1 MASSSDCFHC
11 GEPLP
16 TAPQILA
23 QFGDQQR
30 LVCCLGCKAV
40 AEFIQGNGLGAFY
53 AYRDE
58 PRAGMGVRPVDVH
71 FRRFDDADMLARYVD
86 CNEER
91 GETALDIGGMY
102 CTACVWLLDRA
113 LAQHAAIRSVDVNAA
128 TRRAII
134 SWDLAAMPFS
144 GLLQAIADVGFK
156 PEPVRVGYASDSSD
170 SEYRQSLK
178 RLIVAAAAGMQ
189 VMMFAVALYAGDHF
203 GIDGAIE
210 QFLRTISLLVTLP
223 IVFYSA
229 RPFFKA
235 AWRGLRARSPGMDLP
250 VSLAIGFAFAASSW
264 AVWTNSGEVYFD
276 SVAMF
281 VLFLSGTRFLEMRAR
296 HRADDQALSLARLLP
311 DTAVRLTSGGEE
323 TLSSDRLRAGDLL
336 RIRPGD
342 IVPADGEIVH
352 GELAVDE
359 SLLTGESMPMVRGTG
374 MQVFAGGMTLSGGA
388 TLRVLQTGAS
398 TSVAGIS
405 RLLERAKADRPPIS
419 VLADRI
425 AGHFVVAVLIL
436 AMLVGGVWYVIDSSR
451 AFEIVLATLVVTCP
465 CALALAT
472 PAALAAAASRL
483 ATSGFYVIRSR
494 ILDVLRAGATI
505 IFDKTG
511 TLTRGE
517 PAIVATRLLVSNE
530 DVSESYCRELAAAL
544 ESASEHVLARA
555 FAIHGKDRPFTFDE
569 LVPQAGAGVEATMNG
584 IRYRIG
590 SRNYVARIA
599 GKCKLSQSGESATL
613 VYLGSERGF
622 LAEFT
627 IGDELRGDAHR
638 ALSQLQDA
646 GFVLVIASGDR
657 TPVLSAVA
665 RALGVRNWHAELTPE
680 DKLALVARRQ
690 RSGERVIMVGDGIND
705 APVMQAADASIALD
719 AGTALA
725 RASADAIALSRRLM
739 TVVEAAQVAA
749 QTRRIIHQNIVWAIG
764 YNLTAVPLAVSGML
778 APWMAALG
786 MSMSSLLVVLN
797 ALRLHRYRIARSSQR
812 QDGAA
817 SQITERVLT

>member
-1 MASSSDCFHC
+1 
-11 GEPLP
+11 
-16 TAPQILA
+16 AP
-23 QFGDQQR
+23 
-30 LVCCLGCKAV
+30 
-40 AEFIQGNGLGAFY
+40 
-53 AYRDE
+53 
-58 PRAGMGVRPVDVH
+58 
-71 FRRFDDADMLARYVD
+71 DMLARYVD
-86 CNEER
+86 RNDER
-91 GETALDIGGMY
+91 AETALDIGGMY

-134 SWDLAAMPFS
+134 AWDIAAMPFS
-144 GLLQAIADVGFK
+144 ELLQVIADVGFK
-156 PEPVRVGYASDSSD
+156 PEPVRVGYAGDRRD
-170 SEYRQSLK
+170 KDYRQSLK
-178 RLIVAAAAGMQ
+178 RLIVAAPAGMQ

-229 RPFFKA
+229 RPFFQA

-250 VSLAIGFAFAASSW
+250 VSLAIGFAFAASTW
-264 AVWTNSGEVYFD
+264 AVWTGSGEIYFD

-311 DTAVRLTSGGEE
+311 DTAARLEDGREE
-323 TLSSDRLRAGDLL
+323 TVSVDRLQAGNLL

-342 IVPADGEIVH
+342 IVPADGEIVD

-359 SLLTGESMPMVRGTG
+359 SLLTGESMPVARGIG
-374 MQVFAGGMTLSGGA
+374 MQVFAGGVTVSGSA
-388 TLRVLQTGAS
+388 TLRVLNTGAS
-398 TSVAGIS
+398 TSIAGIG

-419 VLADRI
+419 VLADRV
-425 AGHFVVAVLIL
+425 AGYFVVSVLVL
-436 AMLVGGVWYVIDSSR
+436 ATFAGGAWLVIDPSR
-451 AFEIVLATLVVTCP
+451 SFEIVLATLVVTCP

-483 ATSGFYVIRSR
+483 SASGFYVIRSR
-494 ILDVLRAGATI
+494 VLEVLRPGATI

-517 PAIVATRLLVSNE
+517 PSIVDTRLLAASE
-530 DVSESYCRELAAAL
+530 GVSESYCRELAAAL

-555 FAIHGKDRPFTFDE
+555 FAMRGGARAFTVSA
-569 LVPQAGAGVEATMNG
+569 LAPQAGAGVEAMIDG
-584 IRYRIG
+584 VRYRIG
-590 SRNYVARIA
+590 RRDYVAAIA
-599 GKCKLSQSGESATL
+599 GHCQLPPSNDRSTL

-622 LAEFT
+622 LAAFT
-627 IGDELRGDAHR
+627 IGDALRGDAQM
-638 ALSQLQDA
+638 ALSQLRDA
-646 GFVLVIASGDR
+646 GYKVVIASGDR
-657 TPVLSAVA
+657 APVVAAAA
-665 RALGVRNWHAELTPE
+665 RALDVVDWYAELTPA
-680 DKLALVARRQ
+680 DKLALVAQRQ

-725 RASADAIALSRRLM
+725 RASADAVALSRRLVS
-739 TVVEAAQVAA
+739 VVEAAEVASR
-749 QTRRIIHQNIVWAIG
+749 TRRIIRQNIAWAIG
-764 YNLTAVPLAVSGML
+764 YNATAVPLAVSGWL

-786 MSMSSLLVVLN
+786 MSLSSLLVVLN
-797 ALRLHRYRIARSSQR
+797 ALRLQRSHPDRHAPQHSADTVR
-812 QDGAA
+812 VA
-817 SQITERVLT
+817 ERAMT

>member
-1 MASSSDCFHC
+1 MASSGDCFHC

-16 TAPQILA
+16 PAPSILA
-23 QFGDQQR
+23 RFGDEQR
-30 LVCCLGCKAV
+30 PVCCLGCKAV
-40 AEFIQGNGLGAFY
+40 AEFIQDNDLGAFY
-53 AYRDE
+53 AYRDK
-58 PRAGMGVRPVDVH
+58 PRAGMDVRPLNAH

-86 CNEER
+86 RDEER
-91 GETALDIGGMY
+91 AETALDIGGMY

-113 LAQHAAIRSVDVNAA
+113 LSQHAAIRSVDVNAA

-144 GLLQAIADVGFK
+144 RLLQAIAEVGFK

-170 SEYRQSLK
+170 KDYRQSLR

-229 RPFFKA
+229 RPFFYA
-235 AWRGLRARSPGMDLP
+235 AWRGLLARTPGMDLP
-250 VSLAIGFAFAASSW
+250 VSLAIGFAFAASTW

-281 VLFLSGTRFLEMRAR
+281 VLFLSATRFLEMRAR

-311 DTAVRLTSGGEE
+311 DTAARLTADGEE
-323 TLSSDRLRAGDLL
+323 TVSVDRLRAGDLL

-342 IVPADGEIVH
+342 IVPADGEIAS

-359 SLLTGESMPMVRGTG
+359 SLMTGESMPVTRGMG
-374 MQVFAGGMTLSGGA
+374 MQVFAGGMTVSGSA
-388 TLRVLQTGAS
+388 TLRVLHTGAS
-398 TSVAGIS
+398 TSIAGIG
-405 RLLERAKADRPPIS
+405 RLLERAKADRPPIT

-425 AGHFVVAVLIL
+425 AGHFVVSVLVL
-436 AMLVGGVWYVIDSSR
+436 ATLAGGVWLVIDPSR
-451 AFEIVLATLVVTCP
+451 AFGIVLATLVVTCP

-494 ILDVLRAGATI
+494 ILDVLRRGATF

-517 PAIVATRLLVSNE
+517 PTIVDTRLLPSN
-530 DVSESYCRELAAAL
+530 DGVSESYCRELAAAL

-555 FAIHGKDRPFTFDE
+555 FTVPGTDRVFAFSE
-569 LVPQAGAGVEATMNG
+569 LVPQAGAGVEATMEG
-584 IRYRIG
+584 TRYRIG
-590 SRNYVARIA
+590 SRDYVSGIA
-599 GKCKLSQSGESATL
+599 GECELPKSGGDATL
-613 VYLGSERGF
+613 VYLGCERGF

-627 IGDELRGDAHR
+627 IGDELRGDAHQ

-646 GFVLVIASGDR
+646 GFGVVIASGDR
-657 TPVLSAVA
+657 TPVVAAAA
-665 RALGVRNWHAELTPE
+665 RALGVTDWHAELTPE

-705 APVMQAADASIALD
+705 APVMQAADASIAMD

-725 RASADAIALSRRLM
+725 RASADAVALSRRLL
-739 TVVEAAQVAA
+739 TVVDAVQIAA
-749 QTRRIIHQNIVWAIG
+749 QTRRIIHQNIAWAIG

-797 ALRLHRYRIARSSQR
+797 ALRLHRYRNARTPRR
-812 QDGAA
+812 QGTAA
-817 SQITERVLT
+817 SQVAERALT